1 VLGPPAAG
9 KRTLASILGRRANA
23 VVLDEAAILSDAIDD
38 GVDAARALQE
48 LRDAGKFVDPM
59 LLVPLVLRRVKK
71 ADCLKRVC
79 CCHCFAQIRAVPS
92 RDCLWLF
99 CSLLH

>member
-1 VLGPPAAG
+1 MLVLGPPAAG

-59 LLVPLVLRRVKK
+59 LLVPLVLQVILLAVEPARQLRR
-71 ADCLKRVC
+71 
-79 CCHCFAQIRAVPS
+79 PS
-92 RDCLWLF
+92 LRETCARQGDT
-99 CSLLH
+99 